1 MIVLA
6 SDGLFNNMYKTEL
19 TEMLKDFKVSAQNIC
34 AKGGQN
40 L

>member
-6 SDGLFNNMYKTEL
+6 SDGLFNNMYKKEL
-19 TEMLKDFKVSAQNIC
+19 TEILSHFKVKSIYSQE
-34 AKGGQN
+34 KS